1 MVLRRFPMKRML
13 LLVTL
18 VAFLLLVLGGNV
30 WAAPIPSQTTCSA
43 TETPSA
49 ATVAAE
55 RELVK
60 GQLVAYGLTQDEAAA
75 RMALLTD
82 AEVHAVAAD
91 LDSVRA
97 GGDLRYDTVTIL
109 AVIIVLLILFD

>member
-1 MVLRRFPMKRML
+1 MVLL
-13 LLVTL
+13 LL
-18 VAFLLLVLGGNV
+18 VAFLLALSGGSV
-30 WAAPIPSQTTCSA
+30 WAAPIPSQTTCSDA
-43 TETPSA
+43 TAPDA

-60 GQLVAYGLTQDEAAA
+60 GQLVAYGLTQDEATA

-91 LDSVRA
+91 LDSVQA
-97 GGDLRYDTVTIL
+97 GGQRRYDTITIL
-109 AVIIVLLILFD
+109 AVIVVLLILFD